1 MFRYLR
7 SRDSSLINNSRGV
20 DSVHGFMGLH
30 PQVHSPPSSVFVRNG
45 SEVVVLLLLL
55 RTMGWGFPANIS
67 ARIWCERA
75 V

>member
-1 MFRYLR
+1 MFRYLH
-7 SRDSSLINNSRGV
+7 SRDSSLINNSRWV

-45 SEVVVLLLLL
+45 SGGSSAAFVAEDNG
-55 RTMGWGFPANIS
+55 MGVSGQHLSPYL
-67 ARIWCERA
+67 